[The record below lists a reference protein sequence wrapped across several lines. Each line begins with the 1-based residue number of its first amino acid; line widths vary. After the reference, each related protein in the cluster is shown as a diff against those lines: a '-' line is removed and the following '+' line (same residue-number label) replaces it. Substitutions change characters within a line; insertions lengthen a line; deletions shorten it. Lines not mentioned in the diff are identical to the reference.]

1 LVDDLTALLVILYA
15 YFVGAVPVAYWTA
28 RWLRGVDIRNFGSGN
43 LGGSNVAASIG
54 KRYAIPVIF
63 VDMLVKGAAT
73 MLIARALGLEHGYQG
88 IVGFAAVVGHGWSIY
103 IRFIGGRGVATAT
116 GVLLVLVPREVM
128 ICGSI
133 FLSGVILSRNSA
145 AWVGVAMALVPF
157 TALLFGEPL
166 KVVLSCVA
174 LVSLLA
180 LKRLEANRRPAPAE
194 IPPILL
200 FIRRLIFDRDVGNN
214 EEWIHRRNLGS

>member
-1 LVDDLTALLVILYA
+1 MT
-15 YFVGAVPVAYWTA
+15 
-28 RWLRGVDIRNFGSGN
+28 
-43 LGGSNVAASIG
+43 
-54 KRYAIPVIF
+54 
-63 VDMLVKGAAT
+63 
-73 MLIARALGLEHGYQG
+73 
-88 IVGFAAVVGHGWSIY
+88 
-103 IRFIGGRGVATAT
+103 
-116 GVLLVLVPREVM
+116 LVP
-128 ICGSI
+128 
-133 FLSGVILSRNSA
+133 L
-145 AWVGVAMALVPF
+145 